1 MPQEK
6 ENASAQDVPVVEKPR
21 RGRPPKSA
29 TTATTTETAP
39 APKRRGRPPKSAT
52 TETAAPK
59 KKRGRPPKSATTA
72 ETAAPKKK
80 RGRPPKSAT
89 ATATAAATPKRR
101 GRPPKSATA
110 TATAATPKR
119 RGRPPKSATA
129 TETAAAPKKRGRPAG
144 VTAAVALKNY
154 KAEAKAQISALKEEI
169 KLLKAELRAATQKEA
184 KLLKLFEK
192 KTAAVA
198 RFAEKWDKDELK
210 KVFGSTRKKRAR
222 K

>member
-6 ENASAQDVPVVEKPR
+6 DNQAVQDAPAAEKPR

-29 TTATTTETAP
+29 TTTTAAT
-39 APKRRGRPPKSAT
+39 PKRRGRPPKSAT
-52 TETAAPK
+52 ADA
-59 KKRGRPPKSATTA
+59 
-72 ETAAPKKK
+72 TAAPKKK

-89 ATATAAATPKRR
+89 AAA
-101 GRPPKSATA
+101 
-110 TATAATPKR
+110 
-119 RGRPPKSATA
+119 
-129 TETAAAPKKRGRPAG
+129 TAAAPKKRGRPAG

-169 KLLKAELRAATQKEA
+169 KLLKSELRAAAQKEA

-192 KTAAVA
+192 KTTAVA
-198 RFAEKWDKDELK
+198 RFAEKWDKEELK
-210 KVFGSTRKKRAR
+210 KVLSPVRKKRAR